1 MNFKYQLW
9 RNNSAPEQVAEKVAE
24 TLRNN
29 GLNVT
34 QNASEISVSGL
45 ISYFNNGNAVINVD
59 EKSINLSGNVKP
71 NIAAMVCLGISIVL
85 DIIGLFSEC
94 ELEAVLGMAL
104 IIALGAAGTVGSI
117 ITFFFGKALLQHNL
131 VALINS
137 VEK

>member
-9 RNNSAPEQVAEKVAE
+9 RDNSAPEQVTEKVEE

-34 QNASEISVSGL
+34 KNGLEISVSGL
-45 ISYFNNGNAVINVD
+45 TSYFNNGNAVINID
-59 EKSINLSGNVKP
+59 EKSINISGDVKP
-71 NIAAMVCLGISIVL
+71 NIAAMVCLGVSIVL

-104 IIALGAAGTVGSI
+104 IIALGAAGTIGCI
-117 ITFFFGKALLQHNL
+117 ITFFFGKALLKQNL
-131 VALINS
+131 VSLINS
-137 VEK
+137 IER

>member
-9 RNNSAPEQVAEKVAE
+9 RDNSAPEQVAEKVAE

-34 QNASEISVSGL
+34 QDASEISVSGL
-45 ISYFNNGNAVINVD
+45 TSYFNVGNAVINID
-59 EKSINLSGNVKP
+59 EKSINICGNVKP
-71 NIAAMVCLGISIVL
+71 NIAAMTCFGISIVL

-94 ELEAVLGMAL
+94 ELEYVLGMAF

-117 ITFFFGKALLQHNL
+117 ITFFFGKSLLWQNL
-131 VALINS
+131 VSLINS

>member
-9 RNNSAPEQVAEKVAE
+9 RKNSAPEQVAEKVAE

-45 ISYFNNGNAVINVD
+45 TSYFNNGNAVINVD